1 MLLEQNTVHHYCSVK
16 HNWNRHYRESFA
28 KRRQRMIRTCKQYD
42 FEDKIFTKWHLATN
56 RKVRIHSKHLTSNGI
71 DNANET
77 EHKFCNTKNCPLL
90 VNLEHHLLTC
100 FVQKIASTSIKQL
113 YFYLFQHK
121 NETSDNHGQQ
131 FLEPIKNLT
140 IFHLKVNDELYR
152 ISPAYL
158 FRHKEYSH
166 FYKTLF
172 VRHPFVRIV
181 SAFKDKAERNETE
194 EQYFY
199 ERYWNPLLDR
209 LYGKQRDSSLRVT
222 FKEFVEELLLKE
234 DPYQYD
240 EHWAPIW
247 TRCEPCYVD
256 YDFIGKLE
264 TGEEDFRRFKSKVN
278 SNLINM
284 NIWENINVQFGEK
297 LLNNHNPDEN
307 DKLNGKELKIKL
319 RCQKQRLK
327 YIETIRYLLQLTPKT
342 LIELYKR
349 YYLDFELFGYN
360 IEELFDAIT

>member
-1 MLLEQNTVHHYCSVK
+1 M
-16 HNWNRHYRESFA
+16 
-28 KRRQRMIRTCKQYD
+28 RTCRKYNFD
-42 FEDKIFTKWHLATN
+42 NKIFTKWHLATN
-56 RKVRIHSKHLTSNGI
+56 RKIHSKHQSNG
-71 DNANET
+71 NENDHRND
-77 EHKFCNTKNCPLL
+77 HKFCNTKNCPIL
-90 VNLEHHLLTC
+90 VNVQHQLLTC

-113 YFYLFQHK
+113 YSYLFHHK
-121 NETSDNHGQQ
+121 NSTNNNIINHGQQ

-140 IFHLKVNDELYR
+140 AFHLKVNDQLYR

-181 SAFKDKAERNETE
+181 SAFKDKAERNQTE

-199 ERYWNPLLDR
+199 EKYWNPLLDR
-209 LYGKQRDSSLRVT
+209 LHGKERDLNLKVT

-247 TRCEPCYVD
+247 TRCEPCYLQ

-278 SNLINM
+278 PELINM
-284 NIWENINVQFGEK
+284 NIWENFNIQFGEQTAI
-297 LLNNHNPDEN
+297 LLNNNE
-307 DKLNGKELKIKL
+307 KLSQKELKIKL
-319 RCQKQRLK
+319 RCQKQRSK

-360 IEELFDAIT
+360 IEELFDAIK